1 MSSSTTTRAKYRE
14 LGLCTEC
21 GKPAREGKTTCADCA
36 AKHSAADR
44 RRFVERNGRNP
55 NANYKLKTEYVFT
68 AWNGR
73 HVVKRGTAKEL
84 GEYFGMSASAVHEY
98 ARRGIRRRKDG
109 VFIERQLIQG
119 R

>member
-1 MSSSTTTRAKYRE
+1 MSTKE
-14 LGLCTEC
+14 LRQRRKASGLCTEC
-21 GKPAREGKTTCADCA
+21 GGSAREGKTTCAECA

-44 RRFVERNGRNP
+44 RRFVERNGREP
-55 NANYKLKTEYVFT
+55 SADYKLKTEYVFT

-73 HVVKRGTAKEL
+73 HVVKKGTAKEL
-84 GEYFGMSASAVHEY
+84 GEYFGMSATAVHEY

-109 VFIERQLIQG
+109 VFIERQLIQD

>member
-1 MSSSTTTRAKYRE
+1 MSTKDLRRRRKE

-36 AKHSAADR
+36 AKHGVAQR
-44 RRFVERNGRNP
+44 RRFVERNGREP
-55 NANYKLKTEYVFT
+55 ATDYKLKTEYIFT

-73 HVVKRGTAKEL
+73 RIVKRGPAREV
-84 GEYFGMSASAVHEY
+84 GEFFGMSAPAVHEY

-109 VFIERQLIQG
+109 VFFERE
-119 R
+119 RV

>member
-1 MSSSTTTRAKYRE
+1 MTELRQRRKE

-21 GKPAREGKTTCADCA
+21 GNPAREGKTTCAGCA
-36 AKHSAADR
+36 EKHSAADR
-44 RRFVERNGRNP
+44 RRFLERNGRKP
-55 NANYKLKTEYVFT
+55 SADYKLKTEYVFT

-73 HVVKRGTAKEL
+73 RVVKRGTAKEL

-109 VFIERQLIQG
+109 VFIERERI
-119 R
+119 